1 MGHLRRRIHD
11 VRFHPGEFMPRR
23 WTHDAV
29 LCLGPSFKRALLALI
44 LIALAVLVVQSKE
57 VPITAIELYDGPNG
71 AAFIQLT
78 GLLINGKAEVRGCN
92 GATQINKSNYGKLP
106 KIALTPTITSIERD
120 AKGTMTITRG
130 AESECVVPS
139 NYKFEKE
146 ESFTPAQF
154 ADKATLQGQ
163 VLSSSVPGVSI
174 VPAFKAGVKLVF
186 VAAPDTELAEYLR
199 ANRAHSIS
207 QWQDYL
213 ARYPKAA
220 HTDTAKQ
227 SLAALLSK
235 DGADAL
241 EAYRSSASS
250 SSPAYAQLRNAF
262 LRADQVHDLVPTSDD
277 AAKLHDAVHTELVH
291 IADKIRA
298 ELQAYRQALSNH
310 TTGYSHLAASRQLTE
325 QSLGVDPHF
334 DQGLTLQ
341 TAVTAET
348 KRVDS
353 ALQSGES
360 NIASQHF
367 DEAVAAV
374 SDFRNFADEEPRIA
388 AILDA
393 AYKHHFEQGKAD
405 VASQKWREAVQEYQR
420 AVAIKP
426 TTEANVALKQ
436 AQSSLQSS
444 TDQTAADTALQQSNA
459 YEQDKKYIE
468 AYEILADLPDSQRAL
483 VKDRMQALQENYV
496 KSASDEAK
504 RLMDAHNPI
513 QGRVDEIGVQK
524 AHDYL
529 QRACTL
535 QPDNQNLKLRLDLVS
550 QTLSDYYVARAKI
563 YLDKPL
569 GSGVGVA
576 WLYLQEAQQYQPNR
590 DDIRDERTKYS
601 AIHNIRSTLSI
612 KVVFR
617 DQTSRRDSSGFADQL
632 SDAIA
637 TGLETTSLPVRVIR
651 AADATPIDPNFQ
663 LTGDVIEHRPVT
675 KPNIESLDSEYLV
688 GTRDIPND
696 DWNRANREYENAKQE
711 VARQQKLLDDAKAHN
726 KKKEAAAAQQAVDDA
741 QKKADAL
748 GRQLDSVPKTKM
760 MDIVKPYSYTK
771 RTIDLSAVVE
781 LGFRISDASGSTIA
795 SDPSIKKQAEK
806 QFIVLENVKP
816 EDTKGVKQT
825 GALPDENQFL
835 GDVEIE
841 ARGELIKE
849 VRDKVQTLPNKILTQ
864 ARKRYMDGD
873 TDGTAESYILYL
885 NSTPDSQTPERDEA
899 KKFLRE
905 QFNIVWPSA

>member
-1 MGHLRRRIHD
+1 
-11 VRFHPGEFMPRR
+11 MPRR
-23 WTHDAV
+23 STQYAV
-29 LCLGPSFKRALLALI
+29 LCLGPSLKRALFALL
-44 LIALAVLVVQSKE
+44 LIALAVPVVQSKD

-71 AAFIQLT
+71 AAFVQLT

-92 GATQINKSNYGKLP
+92 GAAQITKSNYGKLP
-106 KIALTPTITSIERD
+106 KIALTPAITSLERD
-120 AKGTMTITRG
+120 AKGTMTLTRG
-130 AESECVVPS
+130 KESECVVPS
-139 NYKFEKE
+139 NYKFEKD

-163 VLSSSVPGVSI
+163 VLSSSVQGVTTL
-174 VPAFKAGVKLVF
+174 PAFKATVKIVF

-199 ANRAHSIS
+199 ASRAHSIP

-220 HTDTAKQ
+220 HTDAAKQ
-227 SLAALLSK
+227 SLAVLLLK
-235 DGADAL
+235 DGTDAL
-241 EAYRSSASS
+241 EAYQTSASS
-250 SSPAYAQLRNAF
+250 STPAYAQLRTAF
-262 LRADQVHDLVPTSDD
+262 LRADQAHDLIPTNDD
-277 AAKLHDAVHTELVH
+277 ATKLREAVHTELVH
-291 IADKIRA
+291 VADKIRA
-298 ELQAYRQALSNH
+298 ELQAYRQALGNH

-325 QSLGVDPHF
+325 QALGVDPHF

-341 TAVTAET
+341 TAVAAET
-348 KRVDS
+348 KRIDS

-360 NIASQHF
+360 NLASQHF

-393 AYKHHFEQGKAD
+393 AYKHHFEEGSAD

-426 TTEANVALKQ
+426 TPEATAALKQ
-436 AQSSLQSS
+436 AQGNLQSS
-444 TDQTAADTALQQSNA
+444 TDQAAADTALQQSNA

-468 AYEILADLPDSQRAL
+468 AYDVLADLPESQRAL
-483 VKDRMQALQENYV
+483 VKDRMQALEENYV

-524 AHDYL
+524 AHEYL

-535 QPDNQNLKLRLDLVS
+535 QPDNQNLKLRLDLDS

-601 AIHNIRSTLSI
+601 TIHNIRSTLSI

-637 TGLETTSLPVRVIR
+637 TGLETTALPVRVIR

-663 LTGDVIEHRPVT
+663 LTGDVLEHRPIT
-675 KPNIESLDSEYLV
+675 KPSIESLDSEYLV

-711 VARQQKLLDDAKAHN
+711 VARQQKLVDDAKAHN
-726 KKKEAAAAQQAVDDA
+726 KRKDAATAQQAADDA

-748 GRQLDSVPKTKM
+748 GRQLDTVPKTKM
-760 MDIVKPYSYTK
+760 IDVVKPYNYTK
-771 RTIDLSAVVE
+771 KTVDLSAVVE
-781 LGFRISDASGSTIA
+781 LGFRITDASGTVIA
-795 SDPSIKKQAEK
+795 SNPSIKKQAEK
-806 QFIVLENVKP
+806 QFAVLENVKP

-835 GDVEIE
+835 GDVEID
-841 ARGELIKE
+841 ARTDLIKE
-849 VRDKVQTLPNKILTQ
+849 VKEKVETLPSKILAQ
-864 ARKRYMDGD
+864 ARKHLIDGD
-873 TDGTAESYILYL
+873 TDGTAEAYILYL
-885 NSTPDSQTPERDEA
+885 NATPDAQNPERDEA
-899 KKFLRE
+899 KKFLHDT
-905 QFNIVWPSA
+905 FNMVWPGSAT

>member
-1 MGHLRRRIHD
+1 
-11 VRFHPGEFMPRR
+11 MPRR
-23 WTHDAV
+23 STQYAV
-29 LCLGPSFKRALLALI
+29 LCLGPSFKRALFALI
-44 LIALAVLVVQSKE
+44 LIALAVPVVQSKDA
-57 VPITAIELYDGPNG
+57 PITAIELYDGPNG
-71 AAFIQLT
+71 AAFVQFT

-106 KIALTPTITSIERD
+106 KVALTPTITSIERD

-130 AESECVVPS
+130 TESECVVPA
-139 NYKFEKE
+139 NYKFEKD

-154 ADKATLQGQ
+154 ADKAIVQGQ
-163 VLSSSVPGVSI
+163 VLSSSVQGVTTL
-174 VPAFKAGVKLVF
+174 PAFKPTVKIVF

-220 HTDTAKQ
+220 HTDAAKQ
-227 SLAALLSK
+227 NLAALLLK
-235 DGADAL
+235 DGSDAL
-241 EAYRSSASS
+241 EAYRTSASS
-250 SSPAYAQLRNAF
+250 SSPAYAQLRTAF
-262 LRADQVHDLVPTSDD
+262 LRGDQVHELLPASDD
-277 AAKLHDAVHTELVH
+277 AAKLREAVHTELIRV
-291 IADKIRA
+291 ADKIRA
-298 ELQAYRQALSNH
+298 ALQVYRQALGNH
-310 TTGYSHLAASRQLTE
+310 TTGYSQLGASRQLTE
-325 QSLGVDPHF
+325 QVLGVDPHF

-341 TAVTAET
+341 TAVAAET

-353 ALQSGES
+353 ALQSGDA

-393 AYKHHFEQGKAD
+393 AYKHHLEQAKTDAGG
-405 VASQKWREAVQEYQR
+405 QKWREAVQEYQK

-426 TTEANVALKQ
+426 NSEASAGLKQ
-436 AQSSLQSS
+436 AQASLQSS
-444 TDQTAADTALQQSNA
+444 TDQAAADTALQQSNA
-459 YEQDKKYIE
+459 YEQDKKYVE
-468 AYEILADLPDSQRAL
+468 AYEVLANLPETQRAL

-513 QGRVDEIGVQK
+513 QGRVDEIGVQQ

-529 QRACTL
+529 QRGCTL

-651 AADATPIDPNFQ
+651 SADATPIDPNFQ
-663 LTGDVIEHRPVT
+663 LTGDVLEHRPIT

-688 GTRDIPND
+688 GTRDITND

-711 VARQQKLLDDAKAHN
+711 VARQQKLLDDVKAHN
-726 KKKEAAAAQQAVDDA
+726 KKKEIATAQQAVDDA
-741 QKKADAL
+741 QKKTDAL
-748 GRQLDSVPKTKM
+748 GRQLDSIPKTKM
-760 MDIVKPYSYTK
+760 IDVVKPYSYTR

-781 LGFRISDASGSTIA
+781 LGFRISDAGGSTIA
-795 SDPSIKKQAEK
+795 SDPSIKKQSVK
-806 QFIVLENVKP
+806 QFVVLENVKP

-849 VRDKVQTLPNKILTQ
+849 VRDKVQTLPSKILAQ
-864 ARKRYMDGD
+864 ARKRFMDGD

-905 QFNIVWPSA
+905 QFNMIWPGSAA